1 MLVLLLVSSQ
11 SGRPPEPLFSRSLR
25 LGVRDSSGHFTSQ
38 DKSLHVSPA
47 AATSLLCLSLPFP
60 QKGHAP
66 AARLG
71 QLGQVG
77 FGCAPAGSAAILL
90 TLVK

>member
-38 DKSLHVSPA
+38 DKSLHASPA
-47 AATSLLCLSLPFP
+47 AATFLLCLSLPVP
-60 QKGHAP
+60 QKGNVSVVGVGQHA
-66 AARLG
+66 
-71 QLGQVG
+71 
-77 FGCAPAGSAAILL
+77 
-90 TLVK
+90 